1 MTEARIVKYRT
12 NLQRKMSAPG
22 GSTLAEAVRKAEAG
36 VEARRGAAMQAIDG
50 VVAALEAACVER
62 SPDGGPAV
70 YALAAGV
77 VDMAG
82 FYDTGPFHTAA
93 FSLCEIAAR
102 MNETGRWDWPSVQVH
117 VRALR
122 LILQEDFRES
132 EGTRAVLDG
141 LEALCRRTAAA

>member
-36 VEARRGAAMQAIDG
+36 VEARRGAAMQAINDA
-50 VVAALEAACVER
+50 VTALEAACVER
-62 SPDGGPAV
+62 RPDGGPAV
-70 YALAAGV
+70 YELAAGV

-102 MNETGRWDWPSVQVH
+102 MNETGRWDWPSTQVH

-122 LILQEDFRES
+122 LILQDDFQEN